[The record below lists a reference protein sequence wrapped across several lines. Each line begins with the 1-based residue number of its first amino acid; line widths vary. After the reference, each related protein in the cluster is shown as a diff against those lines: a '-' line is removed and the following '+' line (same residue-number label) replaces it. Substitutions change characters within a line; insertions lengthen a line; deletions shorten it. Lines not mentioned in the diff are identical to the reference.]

1 MTTIKR
7 SEISPCSRS
16 ITLLLCFFIGYF
28 GAHRF
33 YTGKIGTA
41 FIMIATLGGLGIWV
55 IIDLAMILTANF
67 RDKKGHL
74 VYEWSLDKVKIIE
87 DQ

>member
-1 MTTIKR
+1 MVTIKR
-7 SEISPCSRS
+7 SEISPRSRT
-16 ITLLLCFFIGYF
+16 ITLLLCFFFGFF

-41 FIMIATLGGLGIWV
+41 FIMILTLGGFGIWV
-55 IIDLAMILTANF
+55 IIDLSMILSANF
-67 RDKKGHL
+67 HDKQGHL

-87 DQ
+87 DK